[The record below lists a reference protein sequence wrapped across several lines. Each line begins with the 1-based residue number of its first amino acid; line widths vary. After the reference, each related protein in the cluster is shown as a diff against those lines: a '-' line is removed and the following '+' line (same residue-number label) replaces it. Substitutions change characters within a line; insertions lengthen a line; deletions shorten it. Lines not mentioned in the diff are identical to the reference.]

1 MKYLLFLH
9 KKIDLW
15 LLLAATIGAALRLVR
30 IGDFDNQYY
39 TATVASMIKTSENFI
54 FGSFDPLGIVMVDKP
69 PVSSGFKVSPLQY
82 PA

>member
-39 TATVASMIKTSENFI
+39 TATVAM
-54 FGSFDPLGIVMVDKP
+54 
-69 PVSSGFKVSPLQY
+69 
-82 PA
+82 